1 MAKRKTLAAKI
12 AANRKRAAGT
22 GAGAALEL
30 RIDLAQLISRIL
42 KVGKGTPR
50 ELAKASGLSLP
61 KIKAILSADYNFT
74 LNDVGAIGFALG
86 VDFHLG
92 AQRRG

>member
-1 MAKRKTLAAKI
+1 MAKKKTLAATI

-22 GAGAALEL
+22 GAGRALEL

-42 KVGKGTPR
+42 KVGHGTPR
-50 ELAKASGLSLP
+50 ELATASGLPLP
-61 KIKAILSADYNFT
+61 KIKAILRADCDAT
-74 LNDVGAIGFALG
+74 LANVGDIGFGLG